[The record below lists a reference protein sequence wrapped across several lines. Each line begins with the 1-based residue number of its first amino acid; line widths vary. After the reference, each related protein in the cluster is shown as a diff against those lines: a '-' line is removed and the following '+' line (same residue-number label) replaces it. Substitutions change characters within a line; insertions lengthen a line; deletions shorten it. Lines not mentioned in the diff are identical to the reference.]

1 MPIEPHISSI
11 AGAIQLA
18 VAPVFLLTAIGSL
31 LGVLINRLGRA
42 VDRARRLEALLDG
55 QVGEALAQTQ
65 SELQILSRRTRW
77 VNRAIAA
84 CTACALLICLEVAA
98 LFIGVFLDTNVSN
111 LVGTLFILAMVALT
125 LGLVSFLREIFLAS
139 QTLRIGV
146 HRPGLF

>member
-1 MPIEPHISSI
+1 M
-11 AGAIQLA
+11 
-18 VAPVFLLTAIGSL
+18 VM
-31 LGVLINRLGRA
+31 R
-42 VDRARRLEALLDG
+42 
-55 QVGEALAQTQ
+55 
-65 SELQILSRRTRW
+65 
-77 VNRAIAA
+77 
-84 CTACALLICLEVAA
+84 